1 MSKSAPRLIK
11 IDQNLAHDQWGHNNR
26 KREIV
31 YANLL
36 RYELIGD
43 KVKCDARRIAKAKRA
58 NVSKTTS
65 VKTTKP
71 GEHVYVNTSGC
82 PFEGAPAHRL
92 VKEDHYSDK
101 CMMQI
106 SPAKKHMTQ
115 FVDQAFIALFKG
127 KDKPSKYV

>member
-101 CMMQI
+101 LHDANFPCQETHD
-106 SPAKKHMTQ
+106 SVCGSGLYC
-115 FVDQAFIALFKG
+115 FVQG
-127 KDKPSKYV
+127 